1 LPGLLLLQN
10 SAADA
15 AQYTLEDGAPEAMST
30 IVNANTNYNLA
41 LPFYEN
47 SMANPHALALFVGGS
62 RYSYGELGNLARR
75 IAGWLG
81 RKTGDGSGKI
91 GILASR
97 TIEAYAGVLGTLWS
111 GAAYVPITP
120 NTPEDRLIR
129 ILRQTNLD
137 ALIVD
142 QAGLDLLSDPVLEC
156 APSRILC
163 GAGAKQPQNALGW
176 KGISFE
182 SFSELAGE
190 EPDQPIIVAADALA
204 YIIFTSGTTGTPK
217 GVMIENESVAQFI
230 EIMHRRFDL
239 RADDRVAEASEL
251 TFDASV
257 FDMFMAWSSGAA
269 LYAVPKEQLMAPAK
283 FIRDHELTLWF
294 SVPSTASFMA
304 RMKMLKPGAFPS
316 LRISIFAGEALSVA
330 TAQAWQI
337 AAPNSIV
344 ENFYGPTELTVDC
357 IAQRLEDPPYVTRNR
372 GTLAIGTTF
381 PGVRAGIVDADLNF
395 LPRGEEGELVVST
408 RQAAR
413 GYFQDPELTA
423 ARFPTLRGER
433 WYRTGDLAF
442 EDDSGTFHHLG
453 RIDNQVKI
461 LGNRVELE
469 EVEAHLRNFLGTDMV
484 AAVAWPL
491 TEGRAEGVVA
501 FHCAP
506 GVTRDQVRE
515 EMKKRVPDYMIPKRV
530 HLLDALPLGSTGK
543 IDRKALTRMLDEAKI

>member
-1 LPGLLLLQN
+1 
-10 SAADA
+10 
-15 AQYTLEDGAPEAMST
+15 MST
-30 IVNANTNYNLA
+30 IVNAKTNYNLA

-47 SMANPHALALFVGGS
+47 SIANPHALALLVGETQFT
-62 RYSYGELGNLARR
+62 YGALGNLARR
-75 IAGWLG
+75 ISGWLG
-81 RKTGDGSGKI
+81 MKTGGGSGKV

-129 ILRQTNLD
+129 ILQQTKLD

-142 QAGLDLLSDPVLEC
+142 QAGLELLSDKVLAS
-156 APSRILC
+156 APRRILF
-163 GAGAKQPQNALGW
+163 GNSAKPPQSASGF

-182 SFSELAGE
+182 RFSDLADEGS
-190 EPDQPIIVAADALA
+190 DQPLTVAGDALS

-217 GVMIENESVAQFI
+217 GVMIENESVVQFI
-230 EIMHRRFDL
+230 EIMHRRFEMS
-239 RADDRVAEASEL
+239 AGDRVAEASEL

-269 LYAVPKEQLMAPAK
+269 LYVVPAAQLMAPAK
-283 FIRDHELTLWF
+283 FIREHELTIWF
-294 SVPSTASFMA
+294 SVPSTPSFMG
-304 RMKMLKPGAFPS
+304 RMKMLQPGAFPS
-316 LRISIFAGEALSVA
+316 SRISIFAGEALSVA

-372 GTLAIGTTF
+372 GTLAIGTPF
-381 PGVRAGIVDADLNF
+381 PGVRAGIVDAELNF

-413 GYFQDPELTA
+413 GYFEDPKLTA
-423 ARFPTLRGER
+423 DRFPALQGER

-491 TEGRAEGVVA
+491 TDGRAEGVVA

-530 HLLDALPLGSTGK
+530 HLLDALPLGATGK
-543 IDRKALTRMLDEAKI
+543 IDRKALTRMLDEAKL

>member
-1 LPGLLLLQN
+1 
-10 SAADA
+10 
-15 AQYTLEDGAPEAMST
+15 M
-30 IVNANTNYNLA
+30 NYNLA

-47 SMANPHALALFVGGS
+47 SIANPQALALFVGEALF
-62 RYSYGELGNLARR
+62 SYGELGDLSRR
-75 IAGWLG
+75 ISGWLG
-81 RKTGDGSGKI
+81 RETGERSGKI

-111 GAAYVPITP
+111 GAAYVPIKP
-120 NTPEDRLIR
+120 DTPEDRVIR
-129 ILRQTNLD
+129 ILQQTNLD
-137 ALIVD
+137 ALIAD
-142 QAGLDLLSDPVLEC
+142 QAGLNLLSDRVLEH
-156 APSRILC
+156 APRRILFSP
-163 GAGAKQPQNALGW
+163 GAKPPQGALEF

-182 SFSELAGE
+182 SFAELPDAG
-190 EPDQPIIVAADALA
+190 PAQPVIAAGDELA

-217 GVMIENESVAQFI
+217 GVMIENESVVQFI
-230 EIMHRRFDL
+230 EIMHRRFEIS
-239 RADDRVAEASEL
+239 AEDRVAEASEL

-269 LYAVPKEQLMAPAK
+269 LYVVPAAQLMAPAK
-283 FIRDHELTLWF
+283 FIRDHQLTIWF
-294 SVPSTASFMA
+294 SVPSTPSFMG
-304 RMKMLKPGAFPS
+304 RMKMLTPGAFPS

-372 GTLAIGTTF
+372 GTLAIGKTF

-413 GYFQDPELTA
+413 GYFQDPEFTA
-423 ARFPTLRGER
+423 ARFPTLDGAR

-442 EDDSGTFHHLG
+442 EDAAGIFHHLG

-469 EVEAHLRNFLGTDMV
+469 EVEAHLREITGTDSV

-491 TEGRAEGVVA
+491 TDGRAAGIVA

-506 GVTRDQVRE
+506 GVTRDQIRE

-530 HLLDALPLGSTGK
+530 HLLDALPLGSSGK
-543 IDRKALTRMLDEAKI
+543 IDRKALVRMLDEAKL

>member
-1 LPGLLLLQN
+1 
-10 SAADA
+10 
-15 AQYTLEDGAPEAMST
+15 MST
-30 IVNANTNYNLA
+30 IMNPKSNYNLA

-47 SMANPHALALFVGGS
+47 ARSNSQALALFVGES
-62 RYSYGELGNLARR
+62 RFSYGELGDLARR

-81 RKTGDGSGKI
+81 LKTGDASGKV

-142 QAGLDLLSDPVLEC
+142 QAGLDLLSDRVLEC
-156 APSRILC
+156 APSRIIC
-163 GAGAKQPQNALGW
+163 GPGARPPQNALGW

-182 SFSELAGE
+182 SFSELADEG
-190 EPDQPIIVAADALA
+190 PDQPVTVAADALA

-230 EIMHRRFDL
+230 EIMHQRFDL

-294 SVPSTASFMA
+294 SVPSTASFMG

-395 LPRGEEGELVVST
+395 LQRGEEGELVVST

-442 EDDSGTFHHLG
+442 EDHAGTFHHLG

-469 EVEAHLRNFLGTDMV
+469 EVEAHLRIFLRTDMV

-491 TEGRAEGVVA
+491 TDGRAEGVVA

-506 GVTRDQVRE
+506 GVTRDQIRE

-543 IDRKALTRMLDEAKI
+543 IDRKALTRMLNENLV

>member
-1 LPGLLLLQN
+1 MT
-10 SAADA
+10 AAA
-15 AQYTLEDGAPEAMST
+15 S
-30 IVNANTNYNLA
+30 NKRNYNLA
-41 LPFYEN
+41 LPFYED
-47 SMANPHALALFVGGS
+47 SVMNPESPALFVGGQQF
-62 RYSYGELGNLARR
+62 SYGELGNLAKR
-75 IAGWLG
+75 ISGWLG
-81 RKTGDGSGKI
+81 QKTGDVSGRV

-97 TIEAYAGVLGTLWS
+97 TLEAYAGVLGILWS
-111 GAAYVPITP
+111 GEAYVPITP
-120 NTPEDRLIR
+120 NTPEDRVIR
-129 ILRQTNLD
+129 ILQQTQLD

-142 QAGLDLLSDPVLEC
+142 QAGLDLLSERVLEC
-156 APSRILC
+156 APRRILY
-163 GAGAKQPQNALGW
+163 GANARPSQSALEF
-176 KGISFE
+176 KGVEFKSFA
-182 SFSELAGE
+182 ELADEG
-190 EPDQPIIVAADALA
+190 PDQPATVAGDALA

-230 EIMHRRFDL
+230 GIMHQRFDL
-239 RADDRVAEASEL
+239 CADDRIAEASEL

-257 FDMFMAWSSGAA
+257 FDMFMAWSSGAS
-269 LYAVPKEQLMAPAK
+269 LFAVPKEQLMAPAK

-304 RMKMLKPGAFPS
+304 RMKMLTPGAFPS
-316 LRISIFAGEALSVA
+316 LRISIFAGESLATP

-357 IAQRLEDPPYVTRNR
+357 IAQRLEDPPTVTPNR
-372 GTLAIGTTF
+372 GTLAIGTPF
-381 PGVRAGIVDADLNF
+381 PDIQAGIVDADLNF

-413 GYFQDPELTA
+413 GYFQDPELTS
-423 ARFPTLRGER
+423 ARFPTLEGNR
-433 WYRTGDLAF
+433 WYRTGDLAY
-442 EDDSGTFHHLG
+442 EDHSGIFHHLG

-469 EVEAHLRNFLGTDMV
+469 EVEAHLREILGTDMV

-491 TEGRAEGVVA
+491 ADHRATGVVA

-506 GVTRDQVRE
+506 GVSREAVRE

-530 HLLDALPLGSTGK
+530 HLLDSLPLGATGK
-543 IDRKALTRMLDEAKI
+543 IDRKALTRMLDESLV

>member
-1 LPGLLLLQN
+1 
-10 SAADA
+10 
-15 AQYTLEDGAPEAMST
+15 M
-30 IVNANTNYNLA
+30 NYNLA
-41 LPFYEN
+41 LPFFEN
-47 SMANPHALALFVGGS
+47 SSTNPQALALFVEETN
-62 RYSYGELGNLARR
+62 YSYGELASLARR

-81 RKTGDGSGKI
+81 PKKRESSGLV

-97 TIEAYAGVLGTLWS
+97 SLEAYAGVLGTLWS

-129 ILRQTNLD
+129 ILQQTKPD
-137 ALIVD
+137 ALIAD
-142 QAGLDLLSDPVLEC
+142 QAGLDTLSDRVLEH
-156 APSRILC
+156 APGRILF
-163 GAGAKQPQNALGW
+163 GADATPPQSALGFPGVDF
-176 KGISFE
+176 KSFDK
-182 SFSELAGE
+182 LADEG
-190 EPDQPIIVAADALA
+190 PDQPVTVTGDALS

-230 EIMHRRFDL
+230 GIMHQRFDL
-239 RADDRVAEASEL
+239 RAHDRVAEASEL

-257 FDMFMAWSSGAA
+257 FDMFMAWSSGAS
-269 LYAVPKEQLMAPAK
+269 LFAVPKEQLMAPAK

-304 RMKMLKPGAFPS
+304 RMKMLTPGAFPS
-316 LRISIFAGEALSVA
+316 LRISIFAGESLAVA

-357 IAQRLEDPPYVTRNR
+357 IAQSLEDPPYVTRNR
-372 GTLAIGTTF
+372 GTLAIGTPF
-381 PGVRAGIVDADLNF
+381 PGIRAGIVDADLNF

-413 GYFQDPELTA
+413 GYFEDPELTA
-423 ARFPTLRGER
+423 ARFPTLEGNR

-442 EDDSGTFHHLG
+442 EDLSGTFHHLG

-469 EVEAHLRNFLGTDMV
+469 EVEAHLREILGTDSV

-491 TEGRAEGVVA
+491 TDHRATGIVA

-506 GVTRDQVRE
+506 GVTRDEVRA
-515 EMKKRVPDYMIPKRV
+515 EMKKRVPDYMVPKRV
-530 HLLDALPLGSTGK
+530 HFLDTLPLGSTGK
-543 IDRKALTRMLDEAKI
+543 IDRKALTRMLDENLV